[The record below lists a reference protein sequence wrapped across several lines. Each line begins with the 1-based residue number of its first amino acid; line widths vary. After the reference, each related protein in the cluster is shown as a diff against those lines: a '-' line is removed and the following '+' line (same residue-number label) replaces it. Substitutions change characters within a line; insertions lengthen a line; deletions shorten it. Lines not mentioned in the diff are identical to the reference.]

1 VVSGD
6 LPELH
11 VESRAQWREWLAA
24 NHGASRGVWVTVD
37 KKGSGGRHVSYD
49 DLVDEAIAFGWVDSR
64 PRRLDDRRSQLLM
77 TPRSPRSSWSRV
89 NKQRV
94 ERLTAAG
101 LMHPAGQAAVD
112 LARQTGTWTAL
123 DEVEE
128 LTEPDDL
135 RTALDASPAAR
146 RFWNAF
152 PRSTKRA
159 ILEWIAAAK
168 RPETRARRIEETVGQ
183 AAQDVR
189 ANQPR
194 QPQQSRRPGG

>member
-1 VVSGD
+1 
-6 LPELH
+6 
-11 VESRAQWREWLAA
+11 
-24 NHGASRGVWVTVD
+24 VWVTVD
-37 KKGSGGRHVSYD
+37 KKGLGRRHVSYD
-49 DLVDEAIAFGWVDSR
+49 ELVDEAIAFGWVDSQ
-64 PRRLDDRRSQLLM
+64 PRTLDDQRSQLRM
-77 TPRSPRSSWSRV
+77 TPRNPRSNWSRV

-112 LARQTGTWTAL
+112 MAEQTGTWSAL
-123 DEVEE
+123 DAVED
-128 LTEPDDL
+128 LTEPEDL
-135 RTALDASPAAR
+135 RIAFDGSPAAR

-168 RPETRARRIEETVGQ
+168 RPETRARRIEETVRQ
-183 AAQDVR
+183 AADDIR

-194 QPQQSRRPGG
+194 QPKRR